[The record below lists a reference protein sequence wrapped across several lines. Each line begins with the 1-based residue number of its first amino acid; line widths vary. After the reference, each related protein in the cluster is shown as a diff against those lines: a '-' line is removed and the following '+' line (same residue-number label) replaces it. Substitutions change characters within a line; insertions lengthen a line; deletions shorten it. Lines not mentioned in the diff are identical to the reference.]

1 MNSARFSH
9 RRTPP
14 TLSYGIPPS
23 SPFPTAQKCIWRS
36 GKGGKSAGKEE
47 PTSSA
52 NPAAEDG
59 RPSRQ
64 TTQNESRGGRP
75 FQPLPLLWFLLAL
88 KRRFRTPR
96 PPPIPL
102 SAKKGSVSFP
112 WVPRPLYND
121 APPPPSTQ
129 ISGGQGACLS
139 LSPKLSTLHL
149 RFLLLSKY
157 SRRASSFPSV
167 SCC

>member
-14 TLSYGIPPS
+14 TLSY
-23 SPFPTAQKCIWRS
+23 TAVLSFFLLRKSAFGAR
-36 GKGGKSAGKEE
+36 GKGGKVQGRKE

-59 RPSRQ
+59 RPTRQ
-64 TTQNESRGGRP
+64 TTQNERRGGRP

-121 APPPPSTQ
+121 VPPPPSNQ
-129 ISGGQGACLS
+129 ISGGQTS
-139 LSPKLSTLHL
+139 LSPKLSSLHL